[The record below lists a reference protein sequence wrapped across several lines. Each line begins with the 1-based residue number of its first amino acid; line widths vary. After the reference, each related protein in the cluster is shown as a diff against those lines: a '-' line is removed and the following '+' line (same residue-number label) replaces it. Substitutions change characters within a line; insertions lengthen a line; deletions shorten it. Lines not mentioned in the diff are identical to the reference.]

1 MKCIN
6 CYISLDGEDTNFLRY
21 NCTGEKCAFR
31 AEGSRDVRTS
41 RRAPYTVWSV
51 TCVTPVTLARTDAL
65 TYVDVYSAPQLTR
78 FGA

>member
-1 MKCIN
+1 MLSVQKAV
-6 CYISLDGEDTNFLRY
+6 E
-21 NCTGEKCAFR
+21 
-31 AEGSRDVRTS
+31 TS
-41 RRAPYTVWSV
+41 ARHVELLTHVWSV